1 MSGHIIATGLCACLA
16 LLLIIAAYSDLR
28 SRTVSNGLN
37 ACIALLAIPY
47 WVVLGLPFEA
57 MAWQIALALGV
68 FAIFAGV
75 FYLGAMGGGDVKMI
89 TALALWMPA
98 GLFLNFALIMSL
110 VGAGL
115 TITIMVYHKISKT
128 QLNQGVP
135 YAVAIAAAGIWALC
149 QQYINQFA

>member
-1 MSGHIIATGLCACLA
+1 
-16 LLLIIAAYSDLR
+16 
-28 SRTVSNGLN
+28 
-37 ACIALLAIPY
+37 
-47 WVVLGLPFEA
+47 
-57 MAWQIALALGV
+57 
-68 FAIFAGV
+68 
-75 FYLGAMGGGDVKMI
+75 
-89 TALALWMPA
+89 
-98 GLFLNFALIMSL
+98 LNFALIMSL